1 MKHLTITLLT
11 LLLLCG
17 CSQEENL
24 QDLTETEHIS
34 SSDSQVF
41 VCKSFDEPLTFVIDQ
56 DTVTFGSVDIKY
68 TFKILKR
75 TDSLIEW
82 KDDSYVKL
90 PFDVKHSLD
99 LVNSEITIDID
110 GSKLDCI
117 KTDLNEL
124 LDYEK
129 EMASIIE
136 KEGWSPALPP
146 LSLYLQVAENKD
158 HPKVIHQMHLRCQ
171 AATAITSMLVFDTY
185 GSSDCENLHML
196 SPEEAIQNCM
206 SDTGFSTF
214 KSFKKVYEYHVK
226 ESSELNRVGNYISS
240 DQLNMQLTIFLKSYE
255 KSLNE
260 YLDKDINK
268 SCWGR
273 KSGLL
278 CMDEELNMCQILRRE
293 DSMQDWYEGIRSNK

>member
-11 LLLLCG
+11 LLVLGG
-17 CSQEENL
+17 CSEVNL

-99 LVNSEITIDID
+99 LVNSEITIDVS
-110 GSKLDCI
+110 GRKLDCI
-117 KTDLNEL
+117 KTGLNEL

-171 AATAITSMLVFDTY
+171 SATAITSMLVFDTY

-214 KSFKKVYEYHVK
+214 KRFKKVYEYHVK

>member
-1 MKHLTITLLT
+1 MKHLITITLLT
-11 LLLLCG
+11 LLVLGG
-17 CSQEENL
+17 CSEVNL

-56 DTVTFGSVDIKY
+56 DTVTFGSVDVKN

-99 LVNSEITIDID
+99 LVNSEITMDVD
-110 GSKLDCI
+110 ERKLDCI
-117 KTDLNEL
+117 KTNLNAL

-171 AATAITSMLVFDTY
+171 SALAITSMLVFDTY

-214 KSFKKVYEYHVK
+214 KRFKKVYEYHVK

-260 YLDKDINK
+260 YLNQEISK

-293 DSMQDWYEGIRSNK
+293 ESMQDWYEGIRSNK

>member
-11 LLLLCG
+11 LLVLGG
-17 CSQEENL
+17 CSEVNL

-99 LVNSEITIDID
+99 LVNSEITIDVS
-110 GSKLDCI
+110 GRKLDCI
-117 KTDLNEL
+117 KTGLNEL

-171 AATAITSMLVFDTY
+171 SATAITSMLVFDTY

-206 SDTGFSTF
+206 SDTGFSAF
-214 KSFKKVYEYHVK
+214 KRFKKVYEYHVK

-260 YLDKDINK
+260 YLDKGINK

-278 CMDEELNMCQILRRE
+278 CMDEELNMCQILRKE
-293 DSMQDWYEGIRSNK
+293 ESMQDWYEGIRSNK

>member
-11 LLLLCG
+11 LLVLGG
-17 CSQEENL
+17 CSEVNL
-24 QDLTETEHIS
+24 EDLTETEHIS
-34 SSDSQVF
+34 SSDSLVF
-41 VCKSFDEPLTFVIDQ
+41 VCKNFDEPLTFVIDQ
-56 DTVTFGSVDIKY
+56 DTVTFGSVDVKN

-75 TDSLIEW
+75 TASLIEW

-99 LVNSEITIDID
+99 LVNSEITIDVD
-110 GSKLDCI
+110 GRKLDCI
-117 KTDLNEL
+117 KTDLNKL

-171 AATAITSMLVFDTY
+171 SALAITTMLVFDTH

-196 SPEEAIQNCM
+196 SPEEAIKNCM

-214 KSFKKVYEYHVK
+214 KRFKKVYEYHVK

-260 YLDKDINK
+260 YLNQEISK

-278 CMDEELNMCQILRRE
+278 CMDEELNMCQILRKE
-293 DSMQDWYEGIRSNK
+293 ESMQDWYEGIRSNK